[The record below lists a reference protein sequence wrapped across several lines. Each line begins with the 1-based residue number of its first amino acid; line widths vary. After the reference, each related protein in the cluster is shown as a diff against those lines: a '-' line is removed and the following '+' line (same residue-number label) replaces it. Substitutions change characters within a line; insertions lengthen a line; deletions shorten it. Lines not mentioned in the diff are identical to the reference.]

1 MAARQV
7 MLVSSHVFL
16 PLSDRQSYVGN
27 ILRLMPLRVNNQMC
41 RRTVLGV
48 YVSTRERR
56 CGCTLQTSPLVDG
69 IYMV

>member
-16 PLSDRQSYVGN
+16 PLSNRQSYIDN

-48 YVSTRERR
+48 HASIRERR
-56 CGCTLQTSPLVDG
+56 CGCALQTSPPVDG
-69 IYMV
+69 ICMA

>member
-16 PLSDRQSYVGN
+16 PLSDRQSYIGN

-41 RRTVLGV
+41 RRTVQECMHPLGRGAV
-48 YVSTRERR
+48 DVLFR
-56 CGCTLQTSPLVDG
+56 PLRP
-69 IYMV
+69 